1 MAFTGDLEHLHIVDI
16 IQLLHTTRKS
26 GTFSVKGSKGESRII
41 FSNGYIVGASHLDG
55 RIRIGTVL
63 VKMNAI
69 SRVDLEK
76 AVAVQKS
83 AGKNRKPLITTLI
96 ELGKLGHEEAS
107 RSLKK
112 LIEITI
118 IELLG
123 WPKGTFTLDMEAIA
137 VSPECS
143 YLPDRMEQEV
153 TLDGQMILM
162 DVLRIFDERERDRQS
177 GKNVPSYEE
186 LFTDVI
192 SSESAME
199 PVKNGPSI
207 TADDLGLA
215 DLDQLERIIPQVRP
229 VNELFNPVEMHRQ
242 KIRETLLD
250 FSVDEQESIVAF
262 LENSAAGTSRQHRP
276 PMPES
281 RAQALILFSED
292 EFIKHSVMTICKN
305 EGILSFAAQGEEE
318 LDNIAGQCLAIKAL
332 PLLVFDTPEMSDGI
346 LSKENIATLRQQI
359 KKKYPTVSTIQMTS
373 SSDYTD
379 TLRAYHDGVRAVFT
393 KPSAKIRRA
402 TFIED
407 AILFLQTFTSYI
419 KGFFHEQNDS
429 GTTEN
434 QLGGLKDC
442 ILALRNIQSPPD
454 VSFALLQSV
463 AEFFERTITFI
474 VRPTELV
481 GEKAMGVYSEKE
493 KGASPASP
501 LKIPLSGTSI
511 FRDVIET
518 GELFYGESDDALL
531 REHLHAYIGA
541 PLRPTMLLLPMK
553 SRGKIITLT
562 YGDFGMKEVSPTN
575 SDALAILGNLAGLII
590 ENALYRKLLNKAAQK

>member
-26 GTFSVKGSKGESRII
+26 GTFSVKGSRGESRII

-69 SRVDLEK
+69 SREDLEK

-107 RSLKK
+107 RGLKK

-118 IELLG
+118 VELIG
-123 WPKGTFTLDMEAIA
+123 WTKGTFTLDMEAIA

-153 TLDGQMILM
+153 SLDGQMILM
-162 DVLRIFDERERDRQS
+162 DVLRIYDERERDRQS

-192 SSESAME
+192 ASESAAE
-199 PVKNGPSI
+199 PAGKGPAL

-215 DLDQLERIIPQVRP
+215 DLDHLEKKMPQVRP
-229 VNELFNPVEMHRQ
+229 DDELFNPVEMHRQ

-250 FSVDEQESIVAF
+250 FSVDEQEAIVAF
-262 LENSAAGTSRQHRP
+262 LEKSAAGTSPHDRP
-276 PMPES
+276 PMRES
-281 RAQALILFSED
+281 RARALILFSED
-292 EFIKHSVMTICKN
+292 EFIKHTVMTICKN
-305 EGILSFAAQGEEE
+305 EGILSFAVQGEEE
-318 LDNIAGQCLAIKAL
+318 LDNIVGQCLAIKAL
-332 PLLVFDTPEMSDGI
+332 PLLVFDTPETSDGI
-346 LSKENIATLRQQI
+346 LSKEKIATLRRQI
-359 KKKYPTVSTIQMTS
+359 KDKYPLVSAIQLTS
-373 SSDYTD
+373 SSDYAD
-379 TLRAYHDGVRAVFT
+379 TLRAYHDGVRTVFA
-393 KPSAKIRRA
+393 KPSAKIRRV
-402 TFIED
+402 TFIQD

-419 KGFFHEQNDS
+419 KGFFHEQIDS

-434 QLGGLKDC
+434 QLGWLKDR
-442 ILALRNIQSPPD
+442 ILALRDIQSPPE

-463 AEFFERTITFI
+463 AKFFERAITFV

-481 GEKAMGVYSEKE
+481 GEKAIGVYSEKDE
-493 KGASPASP
+493 GASPASP
-501 LKIPLSGTSI
+501 LRIPLSGTSL
-511 FRDVIET
+511 FREVIEMEKFFC
-518 GELFYGESDDALL
+518 GETHDAAL

-541 PLRPTMLLLPMK
+541 PLRPTILLLPMK

-562 YGDFGMKEVSPTN
+562 YGDFGMEEVSPTN
-575 SDALAILGNLAGLII
+575 SDALAILASLAGLIV
-590 ENALYRKLLNKAAQK
+590 ENALYRKLLNKTAQK

>member
-26 GTFSVKGSKGESRII
+26 GTFSVKGSRGESRII

-69 SRVDLEK
+69 SREDLEK

-96 ELGKLGHEEAS
+96 ELDKLGHEEAS
-107 RSLKK
+107 RGLKK

-118 IELLG
+118 VELLS

-153 TLDGQMILM
+153 SLDGQMILM

-177 GKNVPSYEE
+177 GITVPSYEE
-186 LFTDVI
+186 LFADVI
-192 SSESAME
+192 SSKSAVE
-199 PVKNGPSI
+199 QAATGPAI

-215 DLDQLERIIPQVRP
+215 DIDHLERKMPQVRP
-229 VNELFNPVEMHRQ
+229 VDELFNPVEIHRQ

-250 FSVDEQESIVAF
+250 FSVDEQEAIVAF
-262 LENSAAGTSRQHRP
+262 LEKSAAGSSPHDSP
-276 PMPES
+276 PMQEGRS
-281 RAQALILFSED
+281 KALILFSED

-305 EGILSFAAQGEEE
+305 EGILSFAAQGEKE
-318 LDNIAGQCLAIKAL
+318 LNNIVGHCLAINAL

-346 LSKENIATLRQQI
+346 LSKETTAALRRQI
-359 KKKYPTVSTIQMTS
+359 KGKYSSVSTIQMTS
-373 SSDYTD
+373 SSDYAD
-379 TLRAYHDGVRAVFT
+379 TLQAYQDGARAVFT

-419 KGFFHEQNDS
+419 KAFFHEQNAGATS
-429 GTTEN
+429 EN
-434 QLGGLKDC
+434 QLAGLKDR
-442 ILALRNIQSPPD
+442 ILALRNIQNPPD

-463 AEFFERTITFI
+463 SVFFERTITFV
-474 VRPTELV
+474 VRPAELV
-481 GEKAMGVYSEKE
+481 GEKAIGVYSEKDM
-493 KGASPASP
+493 GASPASP

-511 FRDVIET
+511 FRDVIEI
-518 GELFYGESDDALL
+518 GELFYGETNDAVL

-541 PLRPTMLLLPMK
+541 PLRPTILLLPVK

-562 YGDFGMKEVSPTN
+562 YGDFGTSEVSLTN
-575 SDALAILGNLAGLII
+575 ADALAILGSLAGLMI
-590 ENALYRKLLNKAAQK
+590 ENALYRKLLNKTTQK